1 MTKQA
6 RGWQGAVLKVMG
18 APDFEL
24 TVTGRQ
30 QVTSHFVRLNF
41 DAGGLLVDRTPHPTM
56 WIRLWFSNG
65 GKVMQQ
71 RAYTVINP
79 DVEKG
84 TFDLD
89 FAIHDGPAP
98 NWAQEVEIGGK
109 IAATVMGSKFAVP
122 EPDPKGFVI
131 VGDTASLPAI
141 NTLLGAINGA
151 PAKVW
156 LESQHDDDTAIP
168 VAATKNTEVRWVPR
182 EGEGKALVAAVEASA
197 FDASG
202 YFGWVACDMKTTRAT
217 VGVLKNKYK
226 LDKKSIKSQGYWMVG
241 RTPF

>member
-1 MTKQA
+1 MK
-6 RGWQGAVLKVMG
+6 VLG

-30 QVTSHFVRLNF
+30 EVTPHYVRLNF

-56 WIRLWFSNG
+56 WIRLWFENG

-71 RAYTVINP
+71 RAYTILNP
-79 DVEKG
+79 DRENDS
-84 TFDLD
+84 FDLE

-98 NWAQEVEIGGK
+98 NWAREVEIGGK
-109 IAATVMGSKFAVP
+109 ITATIMGSKFAFP
-122 EPDPKGFVI
+122 EADPEGYLI
-131 VGDTASLPAI
+131 VGDSASLPAI

-156 LESQHDDDTAIP
+156 LEWQHEDDRTLP
-168 VAATKNTEVRWVPR
+168 VAATANTEVTWVPW
-182 EGEGKALVAAVEASA
+182 EKGGNVLVAAVEGAA

-202 YFGWVACDMKTTRAT
+202 YFGWVGSEMKTTRAT
-217 VGVLKNKYK
+217 VGVLKTKYK
-226 LDKKSIKSQGYWMVG
+226 LDKKSIKSQAYWMHG
-241 RTPF
+241 RNPF